1 MLKYI
6 CCWLFFII
14 HVACINAQNVDTD
27 YQLVLNLDN
36 KMQRKM
42 LANELMIDPQ
52 EKFIIVNYGNRPT
65 HIIVYSMQNYEA
77 VANFRL
83 SDWVDFS
90 AAFMDYE
97 TNQLYIKESRYS
109 SEYFRMNINSN
120 EFDRIQCHIIP
131 GGCTNAEPT
140 KSVKAVYTADKQ
152 YYITINKNNTREV
165 RVYKRK
171 SK

>member
-1 MLKYI
+1 MLKYVSFLLY
-6 CCWLFFII
+6 CSLSF
-14 HVACINAQNVDTD
+14 ASINAQNIDTD
-27 YQLVLNLDN
+27 YQLVLNLDT

-42 LANELMIDPQ
+42 LANELMLDPQ
-52 EKFIIVNYGNRPT
+52 EKYIIVNYGNRPT
-65 HIIVYSMQNYEA
+65 HIIVYSMENYEA

-109 SEYFRMNINSN
+109 REYFRMDINSN
-120 EFDRIQCHIIP
+120 EFDRIQCHLIP
-131 GGCTNAEPT
+131 GGCSNAEPT
-140 KSVKAVYTADKQ
+140 KSVKAVYTIDKQ
-152 YYITINKNNTREV
+152 YFITINKNNTREV